1 MSFRSRVLDAL
12 DIKKDH
18 VRIPVYQ
25 TFLNPD
31 ESAVAEITEATQN
44 CKIAD
49 ADGVVDVSDYKP
61 YAVSKCIKA
70 QTIGPQNRTER
81 LEVLGFVV
89 GDDPGGATMLPDA
102 IDRPSIGT
110 TQTTSIPYTGI
121 HFLGG
126 LYDSSNKKLAMMR
139 KSAVKDEDMQTM
151 YQGGVIPGD
160 DPPTNGLIQH
170 THTDWPSSLS
180 EQAVLLNEDPMADCL
195 YYHKT
200 QIRFL
205 LTGIDDLTKSY
216 GSGVMDQAS
225 NHRGTVRMLVLR
237 PRTPSVRTRVDGTT
251 NEFIINH
258 DFLPNWDT
266 QLFYDKGKQLGG
278 KLDKNSWPH
287 TQKTTMTGGTGQNTT
302 NAYGYN
308 IQPLDDSKFS
318 SDVVT
323 YGLQYAENPE
333 RKVDKSPTSTTFGH
347 MKPSY
352 HLPGANIGPE
362 ESHMIEHGLT
372 ATDLLMSKINKQ
384 KFAVLHDEVFT
395 LDSLHHGAAAQ
406 HIANVTIPYYKKVK
420 FAGRLQQG
428 STDELSYHTNDE
440 PMNMSSR
447 PIILFLSYNQ
457 KISASVEGWT
467 AISEV

>member
-1 MSFRSRVLDAL
+1 MVSFRKKVLDAL
-12 DIKKDH
+12 DISKEH

-25 TFLNPD
+25 NFLNPD
-31 ESAVAEITEATQN
+31 ESAAAVVTEADES

-49 ADGVVDVSDYKP
+49 ATGAVNVLDYKP
-61 YAVSKCIKA
+61 YAVSKCIKS
-70 QTIGPQNRTER
+70 QTIGPRNRVER

-89 GDDPGGATMLPDA
+89 GDDPGTATMLPDA
-102 IDRPSIGT
+102 INRPKPGDT
-110 TQTTSIPYTGI
+110 VAESIPYTGI

-126 LYDSSNKKLAMMR
+126 LYDSSNKKLALMR
-139 KSAVKDEDMQTM
+139 KSAVKDDTMQTM
-151 YQGGVIPGD
+151 YQGGVIPGS
-160 DPPTNGLIQH
+160 TVSGAVIEH
-170 THTDWPSSLS
+170 THTDWPATLTD
-180 EQAVLLNEDPMADCL
+180 QTILLNEDPMADAL

-200 QIRFL
+200 QVRFL
-205 LTGIDDLTKSY
+205 LTGIDDVATT
-216 GSGVMDQAS
+216 GSDQAS

-237 PRTPSVRTRVDGTT
+237 PRTPAVRTRVDGTS

-258 DFLPNWDT
+258 DFMPNWDT
-266 QLFYDKGKQLGG
+266 QLFYDNGKQMGG
-278 KLDKNSWPH
+278 KLDELSWPH
-287 TQKTTMTGGTGQNTT
+287 TEKLENLEGGTGQST
-302 NAYGYN
+302 NVTAAYN
-308 IQPLDDSKFS
+308 IQPDGNSKYS

-323 YGLQYAENPE
+323 YGLKYAENPA
-333 RKVDKSPTSTTFGH
+333 RYVDKSPTSTTFGH

-352 HLPGANIGPE
+352 HLPGATIGTDE
-362 ESHMIEHGLT
+362 THMIEHGLT
-372 ATDLLMSKINKQ
+372 ATDLLMSRINKQ

-428 STDELSYHTNDE
+428 TTDNLSYHTNDE